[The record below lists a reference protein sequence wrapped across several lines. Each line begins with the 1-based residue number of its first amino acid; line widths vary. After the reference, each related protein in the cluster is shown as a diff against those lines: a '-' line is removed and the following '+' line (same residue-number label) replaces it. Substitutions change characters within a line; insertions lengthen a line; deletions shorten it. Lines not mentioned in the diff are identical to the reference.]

1 MRLIAAAALISIAWA
16 SAAAAEGCFIRVDD
30 FQSRIQNWRAH
41 EEGRI
46 SGLFSDGIGREAA
59 ILVLAG
65 VSDALDDDQICVP
78 SGVVLSDLM
87 TVVDRH
93 WKAALDKDDVLPSQ
107 ACAVDYVVPI
117 LAKRFP
123 CPAPDADKK
132 PAK

>member
-1 MRLIAAAALISIAWA
+1 MRLIAAAALISMSWA
-16 SAAAAEGCFIRVDD
+16 SAAAAEGCFITVDE
-30 FQSRIQNWRAH
+30 FQSGMQSWRAH

-46 SGLFSDGIGREAA
+46 SGLFNDGMSREAA
-59 ILVLAG
+59 FALLAG
-65 VSDALDDDQICVP
+65 FTEALDDDQMCVP
-78 SGVVLSDLM
+78 SGVEVNDLM

-132 PAK
+132 PAQ